1 MRATRT
7 GLALRTGVALGVL
20 TGAVTAAGAG
30 TGTAMPYGAVVAPF
44 GAAAA
49 QGAEGAVDGRRETRQ
64 ETAGGRFGVPARTT
78 APSSSPAPAP
88 SSDPSSDPS
97 PTLFPLSLLPLSL
110 RSAAAAV
117 VVPPLPTS
125 VQPSRAG
132 SRAGE
137 GRERPGR
144 EASGPEERSEGPDGS
159 EGTGEADARDG
170 GPGDGG
176 RGTGDGASPVPDPSR
191 PAGRGSGVPERPG
204 EAFTGVDGTGPAPAS
219 GDRTEGSGDSG
230 AGTAHRA
237 PPSQEAAATADSE
250 VSRRP
255 TADTVTGTGRA
266 AGPVLRILPLGSG
279 LVLMGFGLGLAF
291 VGLRLRR
298 S

>member
-49 QGAEGAVDGRRETRQ
+49 QGAEGAVDGLRETRQ

-88 SSDPSSDPS
+88 SSDPSPA
-97 PTLFPLSLLPLSL
+97 LFPLSLLPLSL

-159 EGTGEADARDG
+159 EGTGEAGPRDG
-170 GPGDGG
+170 GPRDGG

-204 EAFTGVDGTGPAPAS
+204 EAFTGVDGTGPVPAS

-279 LVLMGFGLGLAF
+279 LVLMGLGLGLAF